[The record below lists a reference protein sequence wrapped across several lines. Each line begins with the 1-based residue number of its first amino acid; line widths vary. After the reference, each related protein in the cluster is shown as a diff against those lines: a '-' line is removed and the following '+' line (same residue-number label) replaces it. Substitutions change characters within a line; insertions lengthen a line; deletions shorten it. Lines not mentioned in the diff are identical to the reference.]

1 MRRFYLT
8 LILLLPLLGGCQKL
22 VRQEIDSLQE
32 QIDLLQGKVAS
43 ANGTL
48 ESIRQLLTQMENGG
62 RIKSAV
68 PVSEDGRNGYLITFN
83 DGRTI
88 RIWSGKDGAKGEPG
102 PEARIAVKAGEDGL
116 WYWTLDGEWLKDS
129 HGNRIR
135 VTGDDGTSPVLKI
148 EDGDWFISYGDG
160 WARLGKAVGDDGDP
174 GGEGLDGEDAASF
187 FKSIEK
193 EGNVLILTFLDGTQ
207 IRIPTGITLQMGEE
221 GIKKVRWNSTYTFP
235 YTVTGADA
243 NTVIAAHGSPG
254 FHAEAKDG
262 TLTVKTPADGD
273 IGTVTLFAADGCGA
287 LVSMSL
293 TLDPLI
299 EFKDAEAKRICLDKW
314 DLDKDGELSLLE
326 ARQATSIFGGFDKN
340 DKITSF
346 DELRYFKSLSVLDG
360 DMTSFFQTPA
370 LVSVTLPSSIQ
381 DMSHCYLFFQQSGLQ
396 YLTVLAVTPPILCAG
411 FFGFAGTGASP
422 KAIYVPD
429 ESVEL
434 YKAAEYW
441 KDRAKIIKPLS
452 EKTN

>member
-43 ANGTL
+43 ANRTL

-160 WARLGKAVGDDGDP
+160 WVRLGKAVGDDGNP
-174 GGEGLDGEDAASF
+174 GGEGGPGEDAVSF
-187 FKSIEK
+187 FKGIEK
-193 EGNVLILTFLDGTQ
+193 AVAGNHLYDISNAIADYVEPFGYGIVEDLTGHGIGRHLHEDPMIPNYRQHSRGIRLRAGMTLAVEPMIALGTWEVDFADDGWTCTTKDKKVASHYENTILVTEGAPEILTL
-207 IRIPTGITLQMGEE
+207 
-221 GIKKVRWNSTYTFP
+221 
-235 YTVTGADA
+235 
-243 NTVIAAHGSPG
+243 PG
-254 FHAEAKDG
+254 G
-262 TLTVKTPADGD
+262 
-273 IGTVTLFAADGCGA
+273 
-287 LVSMSL
+287 
-293 TLDPLI
+293 
-299 EFKDAEAKRICLDKW
+299 R
-314 DLDKDGELSLLE
+314 
-326 ARQATSIFGGFDKN
+326 R
-340 DKITSF
+340 
-346 DELRYFKSLSVLDG
+346 R
-360 DMTSFFQTPA
+360 
-370 LVSVTLPSSIQ
+370 
-381 DMSHCYLFFQQSGLQ
+381 
-396 YLTVLAVTPPILCAG
+396 
-411 FFGFAGTGASP
+411 
-422 KAIYVPD
+422 
-429 ESVEL
+429 
-434 YKAAEYW
+434 
-441 KDRAKIIKPLS
+441 
-452 EKTN
+452 